1 MIFKNFFNKKSIYIN
16 IILWNNK
23 IKKNTLK
30 KILLKNQ
37 KSC

>member
-1 MIFKNFFNKKSIYIN
+1 MIFKKSFNKKSIYIN

-23 IKKNTLK
+23 IKKITLK